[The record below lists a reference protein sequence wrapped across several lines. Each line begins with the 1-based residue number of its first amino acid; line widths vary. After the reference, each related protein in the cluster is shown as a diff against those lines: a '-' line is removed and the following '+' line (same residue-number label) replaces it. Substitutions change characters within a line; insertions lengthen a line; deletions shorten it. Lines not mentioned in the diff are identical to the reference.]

1 MTAIFQD
8 ECGTFKVEEIHSILH
23 INTEWI
29 VYFLDDSE
37 ERYKDANLL
46 EIF

>member
-1 MTAIFQD
+1 MTAIFRD
-8 ECGTFKVEEIHSILH
+8 EYGTFKVEKIHTI
-23 INTEWI
+23 IRIDTEWI

-37 ERYKDANLL
+37 ERYKAAELL